1 MKYIVILK
9 ISDHMPFVWV
19 VCPSTVHVNKYQSFI
34 NSDHLKISDFG
45 LSTVFRHLGKER
57 KLSRKCGTPPY
68 IAPEVFAGLDY
79 HAEPADIWSCGIVL
93 VALLAGGGM

>member
-1 MKYIVILK
+1 M
-9 ISDHMPFVWV
+9 
-19 VCPSTVHVNKYQSFI
+19 
-34 NSDHLKISDFG
+34 
-45 LSTVFRHLGKER
+45 FRHLGKER

-93 VALLAGGGM
+93 VALLAGGAWQAYLHCQLACMTHYAPLLNVHVAVWCVALLFILIMYSISIA